1 MPLIRQE
8 EVYPAAQYPWAQ
20 AVEMV
25 ANGAVARYDLVVV
38 NSVAATGSV
47 IPKAAPA
54 DASVAGSRAG
64 VIMVATGAAANG
76 EKFLAVPWV
85 VVTGV
90 DTSGKSAGAPV
101 YLSTGG
107 DFTKTKP
114 TAASSVV
121 VPVGSIMVVGSG
133 STDGTVMLNPGAAS
147 AAGLVKGGQ
156 VTVASGA
163 STGTVAVG
171 ADFGGGIAVA
181 TFAEAPT
188 TPGVT
193 ILHAAVSGG
202 TLTVTL
208 SGTPGGSGVKVNYIV
223 YSDAAAAI

>member
-25 ANGAVARYDLVVV
+25 ANGAVARHDLVVV

-47 IPKAAPA
+47 IPKAATA

-64 VIMVATGAAANG
+64 VIMVATGAAADG

-90 DTSGKSAGAPV
+90 DTSGKSAGNPV

-114 TAASSVV
+114 TAAGSVV

-147 AAGLVKGGQ
+147 LAGLVKGGQ

-188 TPGVT
+188 NSVT
-193 ILHAAVSGG
+193 IAHAAVSGG

-208 SGTPGGSGVKVNYIV
+208 SGAPGGSGVKVNYIV

>member
-25 ANGAVARYDLVVV
+25 ANGAVARHDLVVV

-47 IPKAAPA
+47 IPKAATA

-64 VIMVATGAAANG
+64 VIMVATGAAADG

-90 DTSGKSAGAPV
+90 DTSGKSAGNPV

-114 TAASSVV
+114 TAAGSVV

-147 AAGLVKGGQ
+147 LAGLVKGGQ
-156 VTVASGA
+156 VTVANG
-163 STGTVAVG
+163 STNATVAIG

-188 TPGVT
+188 ASVT
-193 ILHAAVSGG
+193 IAHAAVSGG

-208 SGTPGGSGVKVNYIV
+208 SGDPTGSGVKVNYIV